1 MKRLVIL
8 AALAAMSAFA
18 QHDHASRAPSVPEP
32 TTTTAP
38 QRPAARE
45 WTRLPILTPI
55 MSRGGERGTA
65 ALRPTGIEATEVTVF
80 APGGADDRP
89 RVAYPVGPEGAKI
102 ESASPKIGNY
112 HWVTARQE
120 SETEVRVASTAWYFG
135 NPGPAPTELLKRTKH
150 ELEIVPQPLPREH
163 SSYRET
169 ETRDFL
175 VRWNGA
181 PLAGKTLTLESE
193 FGSRSSF
200 VTDERGVATVLLPRD
215 FRDQKSK
222 GGEEGMMGPRRA
234 KFALGVEHDAD
245 GKHYLTAFNYTYS
258 PDPERTRSL
267 GWGAAFGVLG
277 MVAALPLL
285 RRRTPAG
292 ISSGHTT
299 ADSAEKKNA

>member
-1 MKRLVIL
+1 MKRLAIL
-8 AALAAMSAFA
+8 AALVVTPALA
-18 QHDHASRAPSVPEP
+18 QHDHAAPAAEP
-32 TTTTAP
+32 AASAAP

-45 WTRLPILTPI
+45 WTRLPVLMPV
-55 MSRGGERGTA
+55 MSRGGERGSA
-65 ALRPTGIEATEVTVF
+65 ALRPLGIEAVEVSVF
-80 APGGADDRP
+80 APVVTGERA

-102 ESASPKIGNY
+102 ESASPRIGNY

-120 SETEVRVASTAWYFG
+120 SETEVRVASTAWYFS
-135 NPGPAPTELLKRTKH
+135 NPGPAPTELLMKTKH

-163 SSYRET
+163 SSYREA
-169 ETRDFL
+169 EEWRFQ
-175 VRWNGA
+175 VRWNGT
-181 PLAGKTLTLESE
+181 PLAGKPLTLESE

-200 VTDERGVATVLLPRD
+200 VTDERGVAIVLLPRD
-215 FRDQKSK
+215 FREQRSR
-222 GGEEGMMGPRRA
+222 GGEEGMMGPKRA

-258 PDPERTRSL
+258 PDPERARSL

-285 RRRTPAG
+285 RRR
-292 ISSGHTT
+292 SVT